1 MRTACG
7 KPWGRSLSVS
17 PFRVLFVCTG
27 NQCRSPVAQGILEAL
42 LRKQNRSGIEPDSAG
57 THAAQ
62 PLPPLEE
69 AVELAGEHGVD
80 IAHIR
85 SKACTA
91 ELVNRADLVL
101 VMGHLHRAVI
111 AAAVP
116 PARDKTFLLKTFGR
130 NVNDY
135 DYETEIGD
143 PTGGEP
149 EDYRFCYAEL
159 EGEVNRIL
167 PLLIDR
173 AARKHE

>member
-1 MRTACG
+1 M
-7 KPWGRSLSVS
+7 S
-17 PFRVLFVCTG
+17 PFKVLFVCTG

-42 LRKQNRSGIEPDSAG
+42 LRKLGRSDIEPDSAG

-62 PLPPLEE
+62 PFPPLEE
-69 AVELAGEHGVD
+69 AVELAREHGAD

-91 ELVNRADLVL
+91 DLVNQADLVL

-116 PARDKTFLLKTFGR
+116 LAREKTFLLKTYGR
-130 NVNDY
+130 NANDY
-135 DYETEIGD
+135 DFEAEIGD

-149 EDYRFCYAEL
+149 EGYRFCYEEL

-167 PLLIDR
+167 PFLIDG